1 MADANLEA
9 QKMAELMAKI
19 NDELARY
26 GQLTT
31 ETENQK
37 TDALVKAKYGLN
49 DFTKGS
55 KSAVEAVTSLA
66 SSVTQTAK
74 AMYDGKKGAAAFND
88 SLDSMSKA
96 ATAAGVALSILL
108 PGGILMKGIIMAF
121 TALAGATI
129 GVTKA
134 ANEMADKLYN
144 SYTKISGSGAAAA
157 DGMSGVYKGAKKLGL
172 SMNELD
178 QYVNLI
184 NESSQDLA
192 LFGGTVYDG
201 RKKIEDM
208 GQAMEGQRASLFKL
222 GITQEQ
228 QNEAMVGYMRLQQR
242 SGNAQKQTTDQ
253 LAASARNYL
262 LEQDALAKLTG
273 MSVKDQQKAREA
285 ALMEEQ
291 FLAKVRQLQREG
303 RHAEAE
309 ELQKLNIYYQSMGDE
324 VGRGYRAM
332 VNGNLRDENA
342 RKLMFTTQGEALA
355 TTQRVANGQMK
366 AAEAFDATGKA
377 TQRYLA
383 GAGDSLATLGEA
395 GKSGVKYSEAV
406 KLATMTAEDRVKLEE
421 KVKKEQE
428 AQLAGADNIT
438 NQQGDLI
445 KRQQEVNKQMEDA
458 VFGNISAAQ
467 KVALAMADLAGQA
480 GRAFQALAD
489 ITEKLV
495 PLFEKLVITISKI
508 VGKTMD
514 VVEATSKEG
523 AKGFFGAGGSELAGK
538 AIGTGAGAVKGAAA
552 GAAVGSIIPIVGTA
566 IGAVL
571 GGLAGGALGFFGGGA
586 VGKGVDYVGQKVTGA
601 APEARAGGGPVKAG
615 KQYMVG
621 EKGPELFT
629 PTMSGNITS
638 TEDVGRMNQM
648 SKQLLDQTSKLIAVN
663 STSFNEHTKIID
675 QTSDLLSDKV
685 KSDQQVKKMMA
696 SMEKDYV
703 KLSKITE
710 TDTKRS
716 EKYSG
721 DFRRAMALKEKFMKD
736 ELGFLEDQDEILE
749 EMTRALEKEQGTEK
763 TVQMIKN
770 MRFGSGFG
778 GLGFK
783 MPNMSSGGGGG
794 FGGGSARPSD
804 SAGGGGAVNIPGPA
818 TSQSSQPLAG
828 SHSGETTGQGI
839 DTNKRSGLGLKNPYD
854 QVKEAGLKVR
864 PYGDVYQG
872 GPMTDTAVNVAKTIQ
887 NTIDG
892 FGMFTGLND
901 KYHQEKHPRSK
912 HATGQGIDFT
922 LGFSPTVEQAKDIKA
937 KLKEI
942 SGVSL
947 VKNEY
952 FDPPAGDKNQ
962 FTTGPHF
969 HVQTSAEEGTV
980 VDGPNSGYPAM
991 LHGNEAVIPLQ
1002 NNAGNFVKIFEDM
1015 AADSK
1020 QMLSMLDEMVRT
1032 QKNSVDIQ
1040 NKMLKRA
1047 T

>member
-19 NDELARY
+19 NDELYRY

-55 KSAVEAVTSLA
+55 KSAIEAVTSLA
-66 SSVTQTAK
+66 TGVAQTAK

-108 PGGILMKGIIMAF
+108 PGGPLMKGIIMAF

-208 GQAMEGQRASLFKL
+208 GEAMEGQRASLFKM

-228 QNEAMVGYMRLQQR
+228 MNEGMVGYMRLQQR

-253 LAASARNYL
+253 LAISARNYL
-262 LEQDALAKLTG
+262 VEQDALAKLTG

-291 FLAKVRQLQREG
+291 FLAKVRQLQRE
-303 RHAEAE
+303 RRYDEAE

-406 KLATMTAEDRVKLEE
+406 KLATMTAEDRVKLED
-421 KVKKEQE
+421 KVKREQE
-428 AQLAGADNIT
+428 RQLAGADEIT
-438 NQQGDLI
+438 DQQGDLI

-467 KVALAMADLAGQA
+467 KVALAMADLAGEA
-480 GRAFQALAD
+480 GRVFEALAD
-489 ITEKLV
+489 ITRQLI

-523 AKGFFGAGGSELAGK
+523 AKGFFGSGGTELAGK
-538 AIGTGAGAVKGAAA
+538 AVGTGAGALKGAAA
-552 GAAVGSIIPIVGTA
+552 GAAVGSIVPIVGNVVGA
-566 IGAVL
+566 IL
-571 GGLAGGALGFFGGGA
+571 GGLAGGAAGYFAGGA
-586 VGKGVDYVGQKVTGA
+586 VGSGVDYVGQKVTGA
-601 APEARAGGGPVKAG
+601 RAGGGPVAKG
-615 KQYMVG
+615 KQYLVG

-629 PTMSGNITS
+629 PTMSGHITA
-638 TEDVGRMNQM
+638 TADVDRMTQM
-648 SKQLLDQTSKLIAVN
+648 SAQLLEQTADML
-663 STSFNEHTKIID
+663 D
-675 QTSDLLSDKV
+675 DKV
-685 KSDQQVKKMMA
+685 KSDQQVKKLMG
-696 SMEKDYV
+696 SMEKDYT

-721 DFRRAMALKEKFMKD
+721 DFRRAMDLKEKFLKD

-749 EMTRALEKEQGTEK
+749 QMTRALEKEQGTERAAQLMK
-763 TVQMIKN
+763 T

-778 GLGFK
+778 GMGGGMGMK
-783 MPNMSSGGGGG
+783 MSGMGGMGGGGYSGGQSSGGG
-794 FGGGSARPSD
+794 S
-804 SAGGGGAVNIPGPA
+804 VNIPGPA

-839 DTNKRSGLGLKNPYD
+839 DTSKKSGLGLKNPYD

-864 PYGDVYQG
+864 PYGDVFQG
-872 GPMTDTAVNVAKTIQ
+872 GTLTDTAVNVAKTIQ
-887 NTIDG
+887 NSIDG

-912 HATGQGIDFT
+912 HAVGQGMDFV
-922 LGFSPTVEQAKDIKA
+922 LGFSPTADQAKDIKA

-947 VKNEY
+947 VMNEY
-952 FDPPAGDKNQ
+952 FEPPAGDRNQ

-980 VDGPNSGYPAM
+980 VDGPESGYPAT

-1015 AADSK
+1015 AVDSK
-1020 QMLSMLDEMVRT
+1020 QMLAMLDELVRA
-1032 QKNSVDIQ
+1032 QKSSVDIQ